1 MDQNQY
7 KYMNYIYILYTQAP
21 NIRYIY
27 KIKHGGGGETKT
39 SRKWIMYSLVNV
51 PLFSWVKT
59 ISGCQNREKRFSKA
73 TYDEQWGVW
82 WWGGGGWT
90 RKRLKGHPLFLVTGW
105 EEHTNQFCGLKSAL
119 WIRE

>member
-27 KIKHGGGGETKT
+27 KIKHGGGETKT

-73 TYDEQWGVW
+73 TYDEQWGVD
-82 WWGGGGWT
+82 GGG
-90 RKRLKGHPLFLVTGW
+90 
-105 EEHTNQFCGLKSAL
+105 
-119 WIRE
+119 RERG